1 MATKFKLKIRNP
13 ELRLQIEQITGA
25 INALEEAATA
35 AGEGTPTVAV
45 AAAKSANT
53 LIIGAIPGDKEYLK
67 IVFGDEEEQYT
78 FVAKPVDWNDEE
90 DGEWAPGEN
99 QIDVTTGVELS
110 AVKAAVLAA
119 LKGSDIVFP
128 ADEWTT
134 NSLIITAIEAGVAGD
149 GIATTDDLTGDGDG
163 FSSATLVGGV
173 DAVPGTPGVD
183 GQIMYDSTYLY
194 VSVGVST
201 ETESKWK
208 KITFTS

>member
-13 ELRLQIEQITGA
+13 ELKLQIEQITGA

-35 AGEGTPTVAV
+35 AGEGTPTVP
-45 AAAKSANT
+45 AAAVKSANT
-53 LIIGAIPGDKEYLK
+53 LLISAVPADEEYLK

-119 LKGSDIVFP
+119 LKGSGIVSP
-128 ADEWTT
+128 ADEWS
-134 NSLIITAIEAGVAGD
+134 NDSLTITAIEAGVAGD
-149 GIATTDDLTGDGDG
+149 TIATTDTLTETGDG
-163 FSSATLVGGV
+163 FSSATLAGGA
-173 DAVPGTPGVD
+173 DAVLGIPGVD

-208 KITFTS
+208 GVALT

>member
-13 ELRLQIEQITGA
+13 ELKLQIEQITGA

-45 AAAKSANT
+45 AAVASTGT
-53 LIIGAIPGDKEYLK
+53 LTMETNPTAAET
-67 IVFGDEEEQYT
+67 IVITQGEVVETYT
-78 FVAKPVDWNDEE
+78 FKATPGEE
-90 DGEWAPGEN
+90 DDPLGDF
-99 QIDVTTGVELS
+99 DVEIGDAVADTQAALVLVVNAQS
-110 AVKAAVLAA
+110 ALVSVGDFASDAAVFTAKV
-119 LKGSDIVFP
+119 KGVIGDTIETE
-128 ADEWTT
+128 DT
-134 NSLIITAIEAGVAGD
+134 LTAAGD
-149 GIATTDDLTGDGDG
+149 GFAAAAL
-163 FSSATLVGGV
+163 SGGV

-201 ETESKWK
+201 ETESNWK